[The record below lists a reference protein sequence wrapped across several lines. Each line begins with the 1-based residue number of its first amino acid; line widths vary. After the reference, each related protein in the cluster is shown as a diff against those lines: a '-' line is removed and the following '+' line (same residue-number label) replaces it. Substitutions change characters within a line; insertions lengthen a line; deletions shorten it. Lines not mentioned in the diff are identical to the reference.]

1 MKMSKI
7 IKKIVWLG
15 VMMLATQPSF
25 AKNKKFKQNNG
36 IDNIVALSER
46 LERENDPNYGDM
58 YIQRKPKFQI
68 VVLFADNQ
76 NRQAWLKSLS
86 PKMRRHVVIRQAKKS
101 RQQFLREQDEL
112 SETLRQAGVKEF
124 VLRYDIELQKFLL
137 DVGNHAD
144 RDTARQIADKLNH
157 RDLAIKVGNLPVPER
172 R

>member
-1 MKMSKI
+1 
-7 IKKIVWLG
+7 
-15 VMMLATQPSF
+15 MM
-25 AKNKKFKQNNG
+25 KNKILPLILITLLLTPQAHAQKAKKSGNINNV
-36 IDNIVALSER
+36 IALSER

-58 YIQRKPKFQI
+58 YIQHKPKFKI
-68 VVLFADNQ
+68 VVLFADNK

-112 SETLRQAGVKEF
+112 SENLRQAGVNQF

-137 DVGNHAD
+137 DVGTNTD
-144 RDTARQIADKLNH
+144 RETARQIANKLNH
-157 RDLAIKVGNLPVPER
+157 HDLAIKVGNLPVPER

>member
-1 MKMSKI
+1 M
-7 IKKIVWLG
+7 
-15 VMMLATQPSF
+15 
-25 AKNKKFKQNNG
+25 KNKILPLILMLMTLLLIPQAHAQNAKKSG
-36 IDNIVALSER
+36 NINSIIALSER

-58 YIQRKPKFQI
+58 YIQHKPKFQI
-68 VVLFADNQ
+68 IVLFADNK

-112 SETLRQAGVKEF
+112 SETLRQAGVNQF

-137 DVGNHAD
+137 DVGTNAD

>member
-1 MKMSKI
+1 MMKNKI
-7 IKKIVWLG
+7 LPLILITL
-15 VMMLATQPSF
+15 LLTPQAH
-25 AKNKKFKQNNG
+25 AKNAKKLG
-36 IDNIVALSER
+36 NINSIIALSER

-68 VVLFADNQ
+68 IVLFADNQ